1 MQIASIFTFKT
12 EINVSFYED
21 ECWSRAPLCQL
32 SVQSVICEWRNVKAI
47 KLYPG
52 TSGGRNL
59 LFYHRSELRWWQV
72 NSGRG
77 GQQPISP
84 AGSPGWSP
92 AGEPVCLTCCSP
104 LKPSQVKSGW
114 RQCSQWGGAV
124 TRGCP
129 ALASVHWD
137 NSSCLLHICT
147 DQYPSLK
154 LFKKDK
160 NIWKLSWCVCCAL

>member
-59 LFYHRSELRWWQV
+59 LFYHRSELRWSEVTSELWPRWSAAHFSSGEPRMV
-72 NSGRG
+72 PGRG
-77 GQQPISP
+77 TGLSHLL
-84 AGSPGWSP
+84 
-92 AGEPVCLTCCSP
+92 LTAQAKS
-104 LKPSQVKSGW
+104 SQVRLKTVQSV
-114 RQCSQWGGAV
+114 R
-124 TRGCP
+124 RGCDQRD
-129 ALASVHWD
+129 ARRWLQ
-137 NSSCLLHICT
+137 CT
-147 DQYPSLK
+147 EITAHVYYTNVQI
-154 LFKKDK
+154 
-160 NIWKLSWCVCCAL
+160 NIHP